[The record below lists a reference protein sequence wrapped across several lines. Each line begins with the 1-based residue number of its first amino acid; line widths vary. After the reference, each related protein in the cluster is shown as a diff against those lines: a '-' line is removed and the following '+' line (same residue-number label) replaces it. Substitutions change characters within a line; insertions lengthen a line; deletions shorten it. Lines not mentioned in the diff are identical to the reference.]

1 MVLYV
6 CPRCQ
11 YSSKLRNDLRRHFK
25 RKKPCKVLFKDID
38 IPTCVR
44 MVLDEEYTCKKARKK
59 NKPAV
64 ITNVPDIIVS
74 KQTMYTQSHSSSDSS
89 IDEDYYECK
98 YCDRMFNN
106 RQARHR
112 HQSKCADKFKHNF
125 FTKEEVAQKLAE
137 KDILI
142 NELRNQIGT
151 LLEKVGDT
159 YNTNTFNI
167 VINPF
172 GKENTSYITSDYV
185 NKLINSGPY
194 NSIPQLIKYIHFHPE
209 HKENHNVKI
218 PNKKQSYAQIYNGT
232 KWEYQSKKD
241 TIEKM
246 SDRAYAILNKHY
258 IGGNQH
264 MNQFKSNFDDNSPEL
279 SRRLVKD
286 IELTI
291 INNQEMIVN
300 K

>member
-1 MVLYV
+1 M
-6 CPRCQ
+6 
-11 YSSKLRNDLRRHFK
+11 
-25 RKKPCKVLFKDID
+25 
-38 IPTCVR
+38 
-44 MVLDEEYTCKKARKK
+44 
-59 NKPAV
+59 
-64 ITNVPDIIVS
+64 
-74 KQTMYTQSHSSSDSS
+74 
-89 IDEDYYECK
+89 
-98 YCDRMFNN
+98 
-106 RQARHR
+106 
-112 HQSKCADKFKHNF
+112 
-125 FTKEEVAQKLAE
+125 
-137 KDILI
+137 I
-142 NELRNQIGT
+142 NP
-151 LLEKVGDT
+151 LEKK
-159 YNTNTFNI
+159 I
-167 VINPF
+167 QA
-172 GKENTSYITSDYV
+172 ITSDCV

-264 MNQFKSNFDDNSPEL
+264 MNKFKSNFDDNSPEL
-279 SRRLVKD
+279 SRRLVRD

>member
-25 RKKPCKVLFKDID
+25 RKKPCRVICKDID
-38 IPTCVR
+38 IPTCLK
-44 MVLDEEYTCKKARKK
+44 MVLGEEYTAKKPIKKTKKKADEY
-59 NKPAV
+59 
-64 ITNVPDIIVS
+64 VPNIIVNTS
-74 KQTMYTQSHSSSDSS
+74 YVQSNSSSESS
-89 IDEDYYECK
+89 HDEDFYECK
-98 YCDRMFNN
+98 YCDRTFNN

-125 FTKEEVAQKLAE
+125 FTKEEVARKLAE

-246 SDRAYAILNKHY
+246 SDRAYEILNKHY

-264 MNQFKSNFDDNSPEL
+264 MNKFKSNFDDNSPEL
-279 SRRLVKD
+279 SKRLIKD